1 MFLRER
7 WKSFKNAVE
16 HASNAE
22 KVRAVLALTLV
33 GVLIALPFAPS
44 GDKALTTAAE
54 TLAISVVAFYFGLH
68 TGTGTRRGLRTEA
81 AAEQPVATLLWT
93 ALLLWAAAQLRAAS
107 QGGAAAE
114 EQTGSDA

>member
-7 WKSFKNAVE
+7 WKSFENAVE

-33 GVLIALPFAPS
+33 GVLIALQFAPS

-68 TGTGTRRGLRTEA
+68 TGTGTRRGLRTEP
-81 AAEQPVATLLWT
+81 AAEQPVPTLLWT
-93 ALLLWAAAQLRAAS
+93 ALLLLAAAQRAAP
-107 QGGAAAE
+107 QGGAAADE
-114 EQTGSDA
+114 ETGSDA